1 MQGGSGDQDKKV
13 AHVTQEFSTV
23 ARNQFLAPPRSL
35 NSFGA
40 EFVQVWWSLREKAVT
55 QGTQHDR
62 VHVRWKKYP
71 TIHKKC
77 VAKLF
82 SERS

>member
-1 MQGGSGDQDKKV
+1 MEEFGYIDPQIGSKEGLLQGGGGDQDKKV

-40 EFVQVWWSLREKAVT
+40 EFV
-55 QGTQHDR
+55 
-62 VHVRWKKYP
+62 
-71 TIHKKC
+71 
-77 VAKLF
+77 
-82 SERS
+82 